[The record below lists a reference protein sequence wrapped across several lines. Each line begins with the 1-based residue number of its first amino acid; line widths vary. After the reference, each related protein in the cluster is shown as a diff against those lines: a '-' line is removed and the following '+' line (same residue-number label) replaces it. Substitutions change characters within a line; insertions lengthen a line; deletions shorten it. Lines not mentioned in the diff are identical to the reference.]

1 MRRVPAGLL
10 KRLERVEQAR
20 SVTRP
25 RAAFPPIM
33 GADEWEAEAVAS
45 QERLVFLTREFIDRE
60 QVQVEQPQ
68 ENTQAEHE
76 RLYREHKNRVEAGPR
91 EYLEHKRQQV
101 KRATAVR

>member
-20 SVTRP
+20 SVCRP

-33 GADEWEAEAVAS
+33 GVDEWEAEAVAS

-60 QVQVEQPQ
+60 QVQVEQLQ

-76 RLYREHKNRVEAGPR
+76 RLYREHKKQIEAGPR
-91 EYLEHKRQQV
+91 EYLEHKRQLARQALV
-101 KRATAVR
+101 MR